1 VRVLYRG
8 SELLA
13 NFSHEQ
19 YLLDLLS
26 TPVVSRRATAEIL
39 GSALKGV
46 IGEM

>member
-8 SELLA
+8 SKFLA
-13 NFSHEQ
+13 NVSHAH
-19 YLLDLLS
+19 LLDLLS
-26 TPVVSRRATAEIL
+26 TSVVSRRATAEIL